1 MDGIGIGGCCLGV
14 DLGGGGLR
22 GVLIGRVGKVEEA
35 RIRLTCRRTLSTK
48 TDPMSARQVADFLFL
63 LRTHLILLL
72 QVKHFLER
80 VPPAQAWFALFLGGS
95 HSGYT
100 VTAGGA
106 L

>member
-1 MDGIGIGGCCLGV
+1 
-14 DLGGGGLR
+14 
-22 GVLIGRVGKVEEA
+22 
-35 RIRLTCRRTLSTK
+35 
-48 TDPMSARQVADFLFL
+48 MSARQVADFLFL

-72 QVKHFLER
+72 QIKHFLER